1 MTSTPFKPYWKPVR
15 APVDEQLTGP
25 YSWVF
30 FVVAQ
35 IAGRHRPVAVVSSLG
50 DNLLD
55 ETLQGYLL
63 TAACQ
68 RIITIFTDRTNHP
81 AIRAELALAAAYYTR
96 DGDHEYHQ
104 EPVELPEL
112 NRRISQLALR
122 RRPWDCTSVR
132 EFPFIAA
139 CLIQGVG
146 FYAREGRTSAARP
159 EPLGTVYRDTSI
171 EWGMVVVDI
180 TNLDAV
186 RYGIVGFGVSLM
198 RFVPSAREE
207 RDPVTV
213 HGGFAFATGE
223 LRVVD
228 EVRPRTAMSAAEY
241 IAKFKYSYPIGDNFN
256 DFNHI
261 YSERDNTKKLLDP
274 IPLIDA
280 AAMDLVWPQKEDILP
295 SLANLLISPPT
306 SNRSLPDEAIMNL
319 IQSTFN
325 MDDFDVSIFDQVRAI
340 PNFQDL
346 LWRYLVQHSAQL
358 RSSRSAGQLIRLAFA
373 NQEHL
378 SLEQLNKL
386 SAEAISVAL
395 GMPEMGKVTS
405 ISFCIDSIWSTPA
418 QLVDV
423 LSRADTLQEIYF
435 LQNPTRESDAL
446 SAQLFQEL
454 AARPQILR
462 RAKVMFAGAYSAA
475 LRLRFW
481 LPTIPKGIAS
491 NIVQLAPLNVF
502 PVQQILVRYHQYG
515 ENKFNYRGVYL
526 GDALLKPERFAAGF
540 LIYLHSLVPSWGAA
554 NATAQL
560 FSFSSAPASLAADP
574 LASAEVSPI
583 LAENFAILAKNL
595 AIDDDKCYIAID
607 DGNCWPRVRDL
618 VPGGWTVI
626 VSLDTPLDIEA
637 IQARDRKRHAIS
649 YFIQYAFV
657 RARQQRIVVDPPP
670 LTPPGQDEL
679 EVVGLKDFL
688 NATAPEVDLAIIDRR
703 LDDMAKK
710 LVGGPYE
717 GILPPGIEPISV
729 LSQADAAGILLGGL
743 EDARKV
749 KERLRV
755 LMEEKPEGKF
765 PLTIL

>member
-1 MTSTPFKPYWKPVR
+1 MTSTPFKPYWEPVGG
-15 APVDEQLTGP
+15 PVNPEQTDP

-35 IAGRHRPVAVVSSLG
+35 IAGRHRPIAVVSSLG
-50 DNLLD
+50 DNMLD
-55 ETLQGYLL
+55 ETLQGYRL

-96 DGDHEYHQ
+96 DGNHEYRQ

-112 NRRISQLALR
+112 NRKYCQLALR
-122 RRPWDCTSVR
+122 RRHWDCTSVW

-139 CLIQGVG
+139 CLLQGVG
-146 FYAREGRTSAARP
+146 FDAQEGFTSAAHP

-186 RYGIVGFGVSLM
+186 RYGIVGFPVGQM
-198 RFVPSAREE
+198 RFVSSAREE
-207 RDPVTV
+207 RNPPLI
-213 HGGFAFATGE
+213 HGGFAFIPGE
-223 LRVVD
+223 LRLVD

-241 IAKFKYSYPIGDNFN
+241 IAKFKHSYWIVDNLN
-256 DFNHI
+256 NVDDI
-261 YSERDNTKKLLDP
+261 YSRRDNIKKLLDP

-280 AAMDLVWPQKEDILP
+280 VAMDLVWPQKEDILP

-306 SNRSLPDEAIMNL
+306 SNRSLPDEAITNL

-325 MDDFDVSIFDQVRAI
+325 MENFDVTIFDQVRAI

-358 RSSRSAGQLIRLAFA
+358 SSSRSAGQLIRLAFD

-378 SLEQLNKL
+378 GLEQLKNL
-386 SAEAISVAL
+386 TAEAISVAL
-395 GMPEMGKVTS
+395 GMPEMRKVTS

-446 SAQLFQEL
+446 SAQLFEEL

-462 RAKVMFAGAYSAA
+462 RTKVMFAGAYSAA

-491 NIVQLAPLNVF
+491 NVANIVQVAPLNVF
-502 PVQQILVRYHQYG
+502 PVQQILARYAHLRT
-515 ENKFNYRGVYL
+515 NKIDYKGVYL

-540 LIYLHSLVPSWGAA
+540 LIYLHSLVQSWGTA
-554 NATAQL
+554 NAKAQL

-574 LASAEVSPI
+574 LTSAEVSPI
-583 LAENFAILAKNL
+583 LAENFAILAQNF
-595 AIDDDKCYIAID
+595 AIYAERIAMDNDK
-607 DGNCWPRVRDL
+607 CWPRVRDL
-618 VPGGWTVI
+618 VPGGWTVV
-626 VSLDTPLDIEA
+626 VSLDTHWDIEA
-637 IQARDRKRHAIS
+637 ARSRDPERHAMS
-649 YFIQYAFV
+649 HFIRYAFV

-703 LDDMAKK
+703 LDDIAKG
-710 LVGGPYE
+710 LVDRPYE
-717 GILPPGIEPISV
+717 GTLPLGIEPISV

-749 KERLRV
+749 KEHLRA
-755 LMEEKPEGKF
+755 LMEEKLE
-765 PLTIL
+765 